1 MFMVA
6 FFLFSSVKLYVLCEM
21 DGRLVV
27 FFLMQ
32 AVSAVVGE
40 GGGRTAQSAICLM
53 SLSEMSPA
61 TLMMLSSFSS

>member
-1 MFMVA
+1 
-6 FFLFSSVKLYVLCEM
+6 M

-27 FFLMQ
+27 FFQCRLFLRLWERG
-32 AVSAVVGE
+32 ADG
-40 GGGRTAQSAICLM
+40 TAQLAICLM